1 MINTLPTLTTR
12 PDRPV
17 DPLLLDILR
26 EVDVVAK
33 KLGIEYFVGG
43 AMARDLILL
52 HVFGRDTGRATRD
65 VDLGICIDHWGKLD
79 SLKQSLIKGGKFT
92 ELAKVAH
99 RLIYRSNTSAHGI
112 PLDLLPFGKVES
124 ATATIAWPPDMDVI
138 MNVAGFAEARE
149 SALTV
154 QIAQGF
160 SVLVTSLPSLAVL
173 KILAWRDRHLAT
185 AKDATDFM
193 MIARHYHDAGNLD
206 RLYDSESALLQ
217 AAEFDPGIA
226 GAMLL
231 GKDAVAL
238 CQARTA
244 QAVQLILTDP
254 QMRQRLVD
262 QLLRATLS
270 SGDEV
275 GTSMAERYVNAF
287 HIGFGTT

>member
-26 EVDVVAK
+26 EVDVVTK
-33 KLGIEYFVGG
+33 ELGIEYFVGG

-79 SLKQSLIKGGKFT
+79 SLKQSLIKGGNFT

-99 RLIYRSNTSAHGI
+99 RLIYRPNNSANGT

-124 ATATIAWPPDMDVI
+124 ANATIAWPPDMDVI

-149 SALTV
+149 SALNV
-154 QIAQGF
+154 QVAPEF

-185 AKDATDFM
+185 TKDAIDFM
-193 MIARHYHDAGNLD
+193 LIARHYHDAGNTN
-206 RLYDSESALLQ
+206 RLYESESALLQ

-231 GKDAVAL
+231 GKDAAAV

-244 QAVQLILTDP
+244 QAVQLILADP
-254 QMRQRLVD
+254 QMQQRLVD

-270 SGDEV
+270 SGEEV
-275 GTSMAERYVNAF
+275 GASMAERYIKAF
-287 HIGFGTT
+287 HIGFGST